1 MPACMNW
8 RYMMAFR
15 RVRFRWL
22 AKDGQL
28 YLHPSYQAIWLASVS
43 AFAVHIFHAPV
54 WIGAIGII
62 TLIMQYI
69 AKRTRR
75 RNYSLYQ
82 MLAMLGCIFGLYYE
96 FGRLGIG
103 VEFAVAFLLC
113 CALVKYWEMVS
124 SRDAF
129 ITINLNLFIV
139 AAVFL
144 LSQSIGTAF
153 FGMIALILC
162 VRALV
167 YVTAVQM
174 DRRYRRAWWQ
184 VCAMAL
190 PLMAVMFVFFPRIAP
205 LWSLNIQ
212 QNSASTG
219 VSDSMS
225 PGDFSNLSQSS
236 ELAFRVDFDIPIP
249 RQNQLYWRGMV
260 YSQFDGTTWRKGLQ
274 DETVRPYIHAKHANY
289 TIWLEPTGQRWLFA
303 LENGAPTDG
312 DIHTTQSGT
321 LRVRAPI
328 QDTFRYQVGQAQIGL
343 LPPTAQEIQLPA
355 GNPKTRAFAQDLYQ
369 KSGQDAWQMTQN
381 FANFVRAD
389 AEHFRYTLTPPK
401 LGSAR
406 IDEFLFGTRA
416 GFCEHYA
423 SSYVFTMRAVGV
435 PARVVGGYQ
444 GGKLSADGKTWE
456 VRQLDAH
463 AWAEIWYQ
471 GQWVRV
477 DPTAFVAPQRV
488 ELGMDGALDGAM
500 FDGALGGL
508 SYGRLRLAQTLR
520 TYADQVGYY
529 WQTGV
534 VDYTQDAQSG
544 FLQKLG
550 IHSLLAQIG
559 YLLGALVAI
568 SVLLSLIA
576 HWRSG
581 YRLHPSERILRI
593 LTKHKLPTQSWESWI
608 IAQKTQHPMLDWDS
622 LLTAYRTVR
631 FANLDD
637 NARKIALQDLRTQVH
652 ALKKRL
658 PKSKKML

>member
-43 AFAVHIFHAPV
+43 AFAVHIFHAPA
-54 WIGAIGII
+54 WISAIGII

-82 MLAMLGCIFGLYYE
+82 MLAMLGCMFGLYYE
-96 FGRLGIG
+96 FGRLGVG

-212 QNSASTG
+212 QNSATTG

-225 PGDFSNLSQSS
+225 PGDFSSLSQSS

-274 DETVRPYIHAKHANY
+274 DETVRPYVHAKHANY

-389 AEHFRYTLTPPK
+389 AERFRYTLTPPK

-406 IDEFLFGTRA
+406 IDEF
-416 GFCEHYA
+416 
-423 SSYVFTMRAVGV
+423 
-435 PARVVGGYQ
+435 
-444 GGKLSADGKTWE
+444 
-456 VRQLDAH
+456 
-463 AWAEIWYQ
+463 
-471 GQWVRV
+471 
-477 DPTAFVAPQRV
+477 
-488 ELGMDGALDGAM
+488 
-500 FDGALGGL
+500 
-508 SYGRLRLAQTLR
+508 
-520 TYADQVGYY
+520 
-529 WQTGV
+529 
-534 VDYTQDAQSG
+534 
-544 FLQKLG
+544 
-550 IHSLLAQIG
+550 
-559 YLLGALVAI
+559 
-568 SVLLSLIA
+568 
-576 HWRSG
+576 
-581 YRLHPSERILRI
+581 
-593 LTKHKLPTQSWESWI
+593 
-608 IAQKTQHPMLDWDS
+608 
-622 LLTAYRTVR
+622 
-631 FANLDD
+631 
-637 NARKIALQDLRTQVH
+637 
-652 ALKKRL
+652 
-658 PKSKKML
+658 